1 MNSFWKKAAVS
12 VAAILCAGAAGAA
25 TTTIIDFES
34 VDTTH
39 APFAPLLSDW
49 DYVSQSGYNIG
60 AYDPNNPGGPKA
72 PNGALVGS
80 LVNGADSSTCLNG
93 VCPAGNATNYIG
105 SLNDAFIFIGS
116 ASGSSMHLG
125 SFDAAYL
132 GPFSGLPSSTV
143 AFITIEADRDD
154 GSYAA
159 GYFPLL
165 GPSGGTTAFST
176 FNPADATM
184 FAGSTG
190 TLTSG
195 NITSLF
201 AYAFYCGSG
210 GSCTAAGSNKAQ
222 FALDN
227 VVISVPEP
235 GSWLLM
241 TLGLGALGAAA
252 RRRRSL

>member
-1 MNSFWKKAAVS
+1 MKSFWTRAAIGA
-12 VAAILCAGAAGAA
+12 AAILCASAAGAA
-25 TTTIIDFES
+25 NINFES

-49 DYVSQSGYNIG
+49 DYVTQAGFYVG
-60 AYDPNNPGGPKA
+60 AYDPNNPGGSAA
-72 PNGALVGS
+72 PNGALVGT
-80 LVNGADSSTCLNG
+80 LINGADSGTCLDNT
-93 VCPAGNATNYIG
+93 CPAGNSSHYLGAINDGFVYMG
-105 SLNDAFIFIGS
+105 ALNGS
-116 ASGSSMHLG
+116 ALVLH
-125 SFDAAYL
+125 SFDAAFL
-132 GPFSGLPSSTV
+132 GPFAGLPSTTV
-143 AFITIEADRDD
+143 AYLAIEADRAN
-154 GSYAA
+154 GTFAA

-165 GPSGGTTAFST
+165 GPSGGATTFET
-176 FNPADATM
+176 FNPDDATL

-195 NITSLF
+195 NITNLY

-210 GSCTAAGSNKAQ
+210 GSCSAASSDKAQ

-227 VVISVPEP
+227 IMISAPEP

-252 RRRRSL
+252 RRRRSI

>member
-1 MNSFWKKAAVS
+1 MNRFWTKAAVS

-25 TTTIIDFES
+25 TTIDFES

-60 AYDPNNPGGPKA
+60 AYDPNNPAGSAA
-72 PNGALVGS
+72 PDGALVGS

-105 SLNDAFIFIGS
+105 SLNDAFIFIGA

-125 SFDAAYL
+125 SFDAAFI
-132 GPFSGLPSSTV
+132 GPFTGLPSTTV
-143 AFITIEADRDD
+143 AFITIEADRAD

-165 GPSGGTTAFST
+165 GPSGGTTAFTT
-176 FNPADATM
+176 FDPADATM

-195 NITSLF
+195 NITRLF
-201 AYAFYCGSG
+201 AYAFYCGNG
-210 GSCTAAGSNKAQ
+210 GSCSAASTNKAQ

-241 TLGLGALGAAA
+241 TFGLGALGAAA